1 MISTPCGGNVSFWIW
16 LGVCFV
22 TSNLDYSLQATFAMK
37 IHNFLLPAVVVTA
50 CGTVSANAVV
60 LSAWT
65 FETNTPADVTNS
77 ATGPSV
83 VAESGLFTTGFTAV
97 GVHSSANTDWTTPA
111 GNGSANSY
119 SANEWTVGSYF
130 QFATASTGY
139 EGITITFDQ
148 TGSNTGPRDFKL
160 QYSTDGSAFTDF
172 TGGAYTVINGGWS
185 SGTPVNTTSF
195 SFDLSA
201 ITALNNDASIW
212 FRLVDTSTVA
222 VNGGAVATT
231 GTGRID
237 NVVISG
243 VPEPSGAA
251 IIGSIGVLG
260 LLRRRR

>member
-1 MISTPCGGNVSFWIW
+1 MIRTPRGGIVSFRDWR
-16 LGVCFV
+16 GVCWMGLIFAQ
-22 TSNLDYSLQATFAMK
+22 SLYATFAMK
-37 IHNFLLPAVVVTA
+37 IPYFHLCSAVVTA
-50 CGTVSANAVV
+50 CGTLNASAAV

-65 FETNTPADVTNS
+65 FETNTPADVTNA

-83 VAESGLFTTGFTAV
+83 VAESGIFTTGFAAV
-97 GVHSSANTDWTTPA
+97 GVHSSSNTDWTTPA
-111 GNGSANSY
+111 GNGSANSS

-160 QYSTDGSAFTDF
+160 QYSTDGSVFTDVS
-172 TGGAYTVINGGWS
+172 GGAYAVINGGWS
-185 SGTPVNTTSF
+185 STTPVNTTSF

-212 FRLVDTSTVA
+212 FRMVSTSTVA

-251 IIGSIGVLG
+251 ILGSIGVLG

>member
-1 MISTPCGGNVSFWIW
+1 MNIPRPIVISALIAVSGSPIA
-16 LGVCFV
+16 G
-22 TSNLDYSLQATFAMK
+22 
-37 IHNFLLPAVVVTA
+37 
-50 CGTVSANAVV
+50 AVV

-65 FETNTPADVTNS
+65 FETNTPADLANS
-77 ATGPSV
+77 ANGPSV
-83 VAESGLFTTGFTAV
+83 VAESGIFTTGFTAV
-97 GVHSSANTDWTTPA
+97 GVHSSASTDWSTPS

-160 QYSTDGSAFTDF
+160 QYSNDGTAFSDF
-172 TGGAYTVINGGWS
+172 AGGAYSVINGGWS
-185 SGTPVNTTSF
+185 SVTPVNTTTF
-195 SFDLSA
+195 TFDLSS
-201 ITALNNDASIW
+201 ITSLNNDASIW
-212 FRLVDTSTVA
+212 FRLVSTSTVA

-237 NVVISG
+237 NVVISA

-251 IIGSIGVLG
+251 MLGSIGVLG